1 MAHNEI
7 HQRLVALHIV
17 VVFISFKSI
26 PEITFLGNILFNNQR
41 QMPTSYVQHL
51 STICLPGM
59 TVSDPVINQ
68 MMDVRTQVQDRLNR
82 GVIHDGGKFIFQCS
96 RECPWMFYFQ
106 DCGVPNDRN
115 LCTLCKKPIGAQ
127 RYNVLIERD
136 PPQIRIPIN
145 EGLQIINPHVDR
157 YNRTVRLGYHNI
169 KTSDAS
175 IIGEKPDHL
184 NRPVSFRFIHLLTHG
199 FLLVLH
205 DLDYLTD
212 NDLKQRLN
220 LTTTTHFRDH
230 FEKDYTLL
238 AQSSTDNQQ
247 CYIWLHKLLNHLV
260 NDEFATRGL
269 MNTNEHVLQLEQMIE
284 QRLIF
289 THIDSVTNEIAE
301 YKKAYA
307 QFIQER
313 DSKPSL
319 DSFIDELFED
329 ETQFPLLNY
338 FNVTT
343 FHTSNLLDEFILKMQ
358 TLPYAERAYPV
369 TTFLFK
375 RFNDYNNIQ
384 YLYPIVIF
392 TNYLIEKFNYR
403 IKRIDA
409 AETNIDH
416 YLTTGNDQHIIRQLY
431 EDFLHAWYALNLKEV
446 RYGCQAPKFE
456 LIVPNERFAES
467 TSIATLLLNT
477 SKDESSLLLAASIKT
492 IAELENEIVNY
503 FHNTVE
509 HVGTETKRK
518 HVPLQSIRLENIL
531 CLDRNELSQKLV
543 DDSLVLNYQ
552 YGKGRDIIYDY
563 EEIEITLR
571 NMISS
576 LVLIDTDKLR
586 FLNYQFELYGEN
598 TSLINGVR
606 ARIKQQQ
613 LSNDERTK
621 LQRLLIGMNNDDIL
635 NYLGSLDYVFTYLR
649 NSVLENAAET
659 TTIQTF
665 VEHHIHSYACLHDN
679 TLRRPPFSTIQLRY
693 IIDLYEMI
701 EENAFDQVLR
711 AYVKKELVEET
722 FTDEERQRVLIVFS
736 RMTFEKETI
745 AETLKSIDGW
755 ISMLKRL
762 MIRVLNANVS
772 LDTPLQLYLERTD
785 LWSDRVNDTDLET
798 FEVDDDILLQHTYVI
813 LRGLEKKQQA
823 NNKSSQQQKPSKI
836 QSIEGQ
842 RQKVQTW
849 FDTTAKSTT
858 GPKLIADKKKD
869 KPKIRV

>member
-1 MAHNEI
+1 M
-7 HQRLVALHIV
+7 
-17 VVFISFKSI
+17 
-26 PEITFLGNILFNNQR
+26 PNN
-41 QMPTSYVQHL
+41 YAQHL
-51 STICLPGM
+51 STLCLPGM
-59 TVSDPVINQ
+59 TVSDPVITQ

-96 RECPWMFYFQ
+96 EQCPWMFIFH

-115 LCTLCKKPIGAQ
+115 LCVLCKKPIGAQ

-136 PPQIRIPIN
+136 PPQIRMSIA
-145 EGLQIINPHVDR
+145 EGLQKIGRHIDR
-157 YNRTVRLGYHNI
+157 YNQTVRLGYHNI
-169 KTSDAS
+169 KTSEAS
-175 IIGEKPDHL
+175 TIGDKPEHL
-184 NRPVSFRFIHLLTHG
+184 DRPVSFRFVHLLTHG
-199 FLLVLH
+199 LLLFLH
-205 DLDYLTD
+205 DQNYLTD
-212 NDLKQRLN
+212 GDLKQHLKL
-220 LTTTTHFRDH
+220 LTITHFRDH
-230 FEKDYTLL
+230 FEKDYALL
-238 AQSSTDNQQ
+238 AQSSTANQQ
-247 CYIWLHKLLNHLV
+247 CYIWLYKLLNHFV
-260 NDEFATRGL
+260 NDEFAKRGL
-269 MNTNEHVLQLEQMIE
+269 MNTNEHVIQIEKMIE
-284 QRLIF
+284 QKLIF
-289 THIDSVTNEIAE
+289 THIDSVNNEIAE

-329 ETQFPLLNY
+329 EKQYPLLNF

-375 RFNDYNNIQ
+375 RFNDYINIQ
-384 YLYPIVIF
+384 HLYSIVVF
-392 TNYLIEKFNYR
+392 SNYLIEKFNYR
-403 IKRIDA
+403 IKRNDA
-409 AETNIDH
+409 AEKRILD
-416 YLTTGNDQHIIRQLY
+416 YLTTSNDQHIIQQLY
-431 EDFLHAWYALNLKEV
+431 ENFLHAWYALNLKEV
-446 RYGCQAPKFE
+446 RYGCQAPKFQLTLPKE
-456 LIVPNERFAES
+456 KFAEN

-477 SKDESSLLLAASIKT
+477 SKDESSLLLAAIIKT
-492 IAELENEIVNY
+492 IAELQNEIVTY
-503 FHNTVE
+503 FYNTVE
-509 HVGTETKRK
+509 HVGDTEIKRK
-518 HVPLQSIRLENIL
+518 HVPLQSIRPENIL
-531 CLDRNELSQKLV
+531 RLDRNELSKKLV
-543 DDSLVLNYQ
+543 DDSLILNYQ
-552 YGKGRDIIYDY
+552 YGKGKDIIYDY

-598 TSLINGVR
+598 TSLINDVR

-613 LSNDERTK
+613 LPNDERTK
-621 LQRLLIGMNNDDIL
+621 LHRLLQTMSNDDIL

-649 NSVLENAAET
+649 NSVLENATET
-659 TTIQTF
+659 TAIQTF
-665 VEHHIHSYACLHDN
+665 VEHHIQSNACLNDN
-679 TLRRPPFSTIQLRY
+679 ILRRPPFSVVQLRY

-722 FTDEERQRVLIVFS
+722 FTDEERQRVLTVFS

-745 AETLKSIDGW
+745 AETLKNIDSW

-772 LDTPLQLYLERTD
+772 LDVPLQLYLERTD
-785 LWSDRVNDTDLET
+785 LWSDRVTNTDLET
-798 FEVDDDILLQHTYVI
+798 FQVDDDILLQHTYVI
-813 LRGLEKKQQA
+813 LKGLETKQQT
-823 NNKSSQQQKPSKI
+823 NNKLSQQQKIPEI
-836 QSIEGQ
+836 QSAEGQ

-858 GPKLIADKKKD
+858 APKVITDKKGTKS
-869 KPKIRV
+869 KIRV

>member
-1 MAHNEI
+1 MI
-7 HQRLVALHIV
+7 
-17 VVFISFKSI
+17 
-26 PEITFLGNILFNNQR
+26 
-41 QMPTSYVQHL
+41 
-51 STICLPGM
+51 
-59 TVSDPVINQ
+59 VSDPVITQ

-96 RECPWMFYFQ
+96 RDCPWMFIFQ
-106 DCGVPNDRN
+106 DCGIPNDRN
-115 LCTLCKKPIGAQ
+115 QCTLCKKPIGAQ

-136 PPQIRIPIN
+136 PPQIRMPIA
-145 EGLQIINPHVDR
+145 EGLQIINQRIDQ
-157 YNRTVRLGYHNI
+157 YNQNVRFGYHNV

-175 IIGEKPDHL
+175 TVGDKPEHL

-199 FLLVLH
+199 LLLYLH
-205 DLDYLTD
+205 DLNYLSND
-212 NDLKQRLN
+212 DLKQRLN
-220 LTTTTHFRDH
+220 LPTTKHFRDH

-247 CYIWLHKLLNHLV
+247 CYIWLYKLLNHLV
-260 NDEFATRGL
+260 NEEFAKRGL
-269 MNTNEHVLQLEQMIE
+269 MNTNTHVIQIE
-284 QRLIF
+284 QIIEQKLIF
-289 THIDSVTNEIAE
+289 AHIDSVTNEIAE

-307 QFIQER
+307 QFIQEH

-319 DSFIDELFED
+319 DSFINELFED
-329 ETQFPLLNY
+329 EKQYPLLNF

-358 TLPYAERAYPV
+358 TLPYAEKAYPL

-375 RFNDYNNIQ
+375 RFNDYVNIQ
-384 YLYPIVIF
+384 HLYPIVIF
-392 TNYLIEKFNYR
+392 TNYLIEKLNYR
-403 IKRIDA
+403 IKRNDA
-409 AETNIDH
+409 AEKKILY
-416 YLTTGNDQHIIRQLY
+416 YLTNGNDQTVIQQLY
-431 EDFLHAWYALNLKEV
+431 EDFLHGWYALNLKEV
-446 RYGCQAPKFE
+446 RYGCQTPKFE
-456 LIVPNERFAES
+456 LTVSKEKFAEN

-477 SKDESSLLLAASIKT
+477 SRDESSLLLAASLKT
-492 IAELENEIVNY
+492 IAELQNEIVNY
-503 FHNTVE
+503 FYNTVE
-509 HVGTETKRK
+509 HVTNTEIKRK
-518 HVPLQSIRLENIL
+518 HIPLQSIRPENIL
-531 CLDRNELSQKLV
+531 RLDRNELSQKLV

-563 EEIEITLR
+563 EEIEMTLR

-598 TSLINGVR
+598 SSLINDVR

-621 LQRLLIGMNNDDIL
+621 LHRLLQGMNNDDIL

-649 NSVLENAAET
+649 NSVPDNATET
-659 TTIQTF
+659 TIIQTF
-665 VEHHIHSYACLHDN
+665 VEHHIHSYSCLNDN
-679 TLRRPPFSTIQLRY
+679 ILRRPPFCTVQLQY

-722 FTDEERQRVLIVFS
+722 FTDEERQRVFTVFS

-772 LDTPLQLYLERTD
+772 LEVPLQLYLERTD
-785 LWSDRVNDTDLET
+785 LWSDPVTDTDLAT
-798 FEVDDDILLQHTYVI
+798 FQVDDDILLQHTYVI
-813 LRGLEKKQQA
+813 LRGLEKKQQT
-823 NNKSSQQQKPSKI
+823 NNKPPQQQKIVDI
-836 QSIEGQ
+836 QSMEGQ

-849 FDTTAKSTT
+849 FDTTARSTT
-858 GPKLIADKKKD
+858 TPKVIADKKGV